1 MTIADLTELNGL
13 YSRWAK
19 RVELKIKWWDIWLLV
34 YRMQELGLKL
44 P

>member
-19 RVELKIKWWDIWLLV
+19 RVELKLKGWEIWLLV
-34 YRMQELGLKL
+34 DRIVELGLKL